1 MSNLGGVLGRLLPAF
16 ILAVNICVGGCS
28 SSDLSLDPFTQQKLV
43 KNGRLPG
50 QNFDVDFAHYS
61 GYITVNEKSGRAFF
75 YWFVESDG
83 NPSSKPLLLWLNGG
97 PGCSSI
103 AYGMAEEI
111 GPFHIRKDGKSVYLN
126 RHSWNKV
133 ANVLFLDSPAGVGF
147 SYSNTSSDLH
157 TNGDKRTAQDNLKFL
172 LGWFE
177 QFPQYK
183 GRDFYIAGESY
194 GGHYVP
200 QLSQAI
206 VRHNS
211 ATNKKTIN
219 LKGYMVGNA
228 LTDDFHDHVGVFEFM
243 WSAGLI
249 SDETYRLLNLFCS
262 FDSFV
267 HSSKACENVLDIAN
281 KELGDIDPYSIY
293 TPACTVKSSV
303 SKRLLKRLVIG
314 HVNEEYDP
322 CTEKHSVVYF
332 NQLEVQKALH
342 VNPQVAPGTWETC
355 SDVVYNNWTDSA
367 SSVLDIYRELIS
379 AGLRIWMFSGDT
391 DAVIP
396 VTSTRYNINALK
408 LPTTKPW
415 QAWHVDGQVAGWTQ
429 EYQGLTFV
437 VVRAAGHEVPL
448 HQPKVALTLIKSFLA
463 GESMPTLQQVSDS

>member
-194 GGHYVP
+194 GGT
-200 QLSQAI
+200 QFS
-206 VRHNS
+206 NS
-211 ATNKKTIN
+211 CF
-219 LKGYMVGNA
+219 LQ
-228 LTDDFHDHVGVFEFM
+228 
-243 WSAGLI
+243 
-249 SDETYRLLNLFCS
+249 
-262 FDSFV
+262 
-267 HSSKACENVLDIAN
+267 
-281 KELGDIDPYSIY
+281 YS
-293 TPACTVKSSV
+293 
-303 SKRLLKRLVIG
+303 L
-314 HVNEEYDP
+314 
-322 CTEKHSVVYF
+322 
-332 NQLEVQKALH
+332 
-342 VNPQVAPGTWETC
+342 
-355 SDVVYNNWTDSA
+355 
-367 SSVLDIYRELIS
+367 
-379 AGLRIWMFSGDT
+379 
-391 DAVIP
+391 
-396 VTSTRYNINALK
+396 
-408 LPTTKPW
+408 
-415 QAWHVDGQVAGWTQ
+415 
-429 EYQGLTFV
+429 
-437 VVRAAGHEVPL
+437 
-448 HQPKVALTLIKSFLA
+448 
-463 GESMPTLQQVSDS
+463 